1 MFFDIQENE
10 LMCEA
15 KQALQKLD
23 NERNSKKDLLVEFQN
38 NWKKYDKGRVYFE
51 EYTPESFQSKIK
63 VDLLYM
69 DQLLQKLDND
79 QIHEVEKLISSLYKD
94 VKELY
99 EFINIKPEIYG
110 KNITEQLITEN
121 NEKIKGLLSKNIYNY
136 LSNHFYDLPVE
147 RRESLYFERTK
158 EDSKTLISEG
168 QDAKTAVEFSIKKCL
183 MEDLVRNI
191 CFPAVIRT
199 RLNYILEDEAF
210 GDLFDQDALHELYNS
225 YDKKLNNLSKVIA
238 VCV

>member
-1 MFFDIQENE
+1 MFLDTQENE

-15 KQALQKLD
+15 QQALQKLN
-23 NERNSKKDLLVEFQN
+23 NEKESKKDLLVEFQN
-38 NWKKYDKGRVYFE
+38 TWSKYDKGRAYFE

-94 VKELY
+94 VKEIY
-99 EFINIKPEIYG
+99 EFINVKPEIYG
-110 KNITEQLITEN
+110 KNITEQLINEN

-136 LSNHFYDLPVE
+136 LSNHFYELPVE

-158 EDSKTLISEG
+158 EDSRHLISEG
-168 QDAKTAVEFSIKKCL
+168 QDAETAVEFSIKKCL
-183 MEDLVRNI
+183 MEDFVRNI
-191 CFPAVIRT
+191 CFPPVIRN
-199 RLNYILEDEAF
+199 RLNYILEDDAF
-210 GDLFDQDALHELYNS
+210 GDLFDQNALHDVYNS
-225 YDKKLNNLSKVIA
+225 YNKKLNSISKIIA